1 MTGQF
6 VKRYPDDRARS
17 RAESH
22 YRWLSGLGNPPLV
35 LPELR
40 AAARLDLCFEFIAGR
55 HAHPA
60 DLTMLAAHLG
70 DVHGTAYA
78 RELRDARLGQPF
90 RTSSGHVMPSFLDKR
105 VDAVERELRSGIVP
119 DAALTIDQAQRLF
132 ADADG
137 PAAFYKDA
145 NLRNFLLTPAG
156 NPVSIDFDNLTLAP
170 FGYDLAKLVVSL
182 AMTYGLL
189 PMELVDNA
197 LTAYNTAAMA
207 AHGRDVAG
215 VSWDELMNWA
225 EIHHILT
232 SRYAADGRYTCQWNE
247 VRPSSRTT
255 GDPTWP

>member
-6 VKRYPDDRARS
+6 VKRYPDDRSQS
-17 RAESH
+17 RAENH
-22 YRWLSGLGNPPLV
+22 YRWLAGLGNPLL
-35 LPELR
+35 LPELH
-40 AAARLDLCFEFIAGR
+40 AAARLDLCFEYIDGR

-60 DLTMLAAHLG
+60 DLTMLAGHLG
-70 DVHGTAYA
+70 DVHGTAYV
-78 RELRDARLGQPF
+78 RELRDARLDQPF
-90 RTSSGHVMPSFLDKR
+90 RTSSGHVMPSFPDRR
-105 VDAVERELRSGIVP
+105 VDAVVRELRSGYVP
-119 DAALTIDQAQRLF
+119 DAALTIDQAQRLL

-145 NLRNFLLTPAG
+145 NLRNFLLTPTG
-156 NPVSIDFDNLTLAP
+156 NPVSIDFDDLTLAP

-189 PMELVDNA
+189 PVALVDNA
-197 LTAYNTAAMA
+197 LTAYNTGTA
-207 AHGRDVAG
+207 AHSRDVPG

-232 SRYAADGRYTCQWNE
+232 SRYAADSRYAYQWNE

-255 GDPTWP
+255 GEPTWP